1 MLTDAAPQ
9 NAVPYPPRVAQPTPH
24 PAYMLTRPRLTMNLE
39 ASDPTSSLSSM
50 ARNKLQSA
58 FTGVKDSSLYR
69 WVLLKN
75 SIYRS
80 YPLDVAA
87 APDRD
92 DVPYARA
99 QDEATDAAVEEQ
111 EVAFMFPDPDA
122 FASPVPGANSD
133 SENEWLDSLLET
145 LGGED
150 DDLDADDNEAGDSVA
165 VSVLPCDDDDELLS
179 PLYSP
184 MSSSD
189 DLVDQSGFYI
199 NPHAIPIPYPIPYPP
214 LQTPLVQRW
223 LDLDESSALYHDP
236 LPYYDADDVDD
247 LSVPDAI
254 EDTSDDESDAP
265 ATPFDHSTSSLLD
278 PASVPLPPERR
289 RRSDFPQPQVYI
301 DTDDSY
307 FYPFELDPIPPHDDD
322 VVTVD
327 TARVYRP
334 PLIQEC

>member
-1 MLTDAAPQ
+1 MLAC
-9 NAVPYPPRVAQPTPH
+9 
-24 PAYMLTRPRLTMNLE
+24 PRLTMASE
-39 ASDPTSSLSSM
+39 ATEPSPSLFSM
-50 ARNKLQSA
+50 ARTKLQSVVG
-58 FTGVKDSSLYR
+58 TGVKDSCSLHR

-80 YPLDVAA
+80 HPSDVAAA

-92 DVPYARA
+92 DVSYARA
-99 QDEATDAAVEEQ
+99 QDEAADAVVEEQ

-122 FASPVPGANSD
+122 FASPVAGFSSD

-145 LGGED
+145 LGCED
-150 DDLDADDNEAGDSVA
+150 EDLDADDTEGGADSVV
-165 VSVLPCDDDDELLS
+165 VSVLPVDDDDELLS

-189 DLVDQSGFYI
+189 DLVDQSSYYI

-214 LQTPLVQRW
+214 LQSPLVQRW
-223 LDLDESSALYHDP
+223 LDFDESSALYHDP

-265 ATPFDHSTSSLLD
+265 ATPFDHSTSSLVE
-278 PASVPLPPERR
+278 PASVPPPPERR
-289 RRSDFPQPQVYI
+289 RRSDLLQPRVYI
-301 DTDDSY
+301 DTDDSC
-307 FYPFELDPIPPHDDD
+307 FYPFELDPIPHEDDP
-322 VVTVD
+322 VTVD

>member
-1 MLTDAAPQ
+1 ML
-9 NAVPYPPRVAQPTPH
+9 
-24 PAYMLTRPRLTMNLE
+24 AYSRFAM
-39 ASDPTSSLSSM
+39 ASESTEPSPSLFSM
-50 ARNKLQSA
+50 ARTKLQSVVGS
-58 FTGVKDSSLYR
+58 GVKDSCSLHR

-80 YPLDVAA
+80 HPSDDAAA

-92 DVPYARA
+92 DVSYARA
-99 QDEATDAAVEEQ
+99 QDDEAPGVEPE
-111 EVAFMFPDPDA
+111 EVAFMFPDPDTL
-122 FASPVPGANSD
+122 ASPAAGSSND
-133 SENEWLDSLLET
+133 SENAWLDSLLET

-150 DDLDADDNEAGDSVA
+150 DLGADDGEGAAS
-165 VSVLPCDDDDELLS
+165 VSVLPTDEDDELLS

-189 DLVDQSGFYI
+189 DLVDQSSFYI

-214 LQTPLVQRW
+214 LQSPLVQRW
-223 LDLDESSALYHDP
+223 LDMDESSRLYHDP

-254 EDTSDDESDAP
+254 EDTSDDESDTP
-265 ATPFDHSTSSLLD
+265 ATPFDHSTSSLVD

-289 RRSDFPQPQVYI
+289 RRSDLLQPQVYI

-307 FYPFELDPIPPHDDD
+307 FYPFELDPIPPHQDD
-322 VVTVD
+322 VVAVD

-334 PLIQEC
+334 SLIQEC

>member
-1 MLTDAAPQ
+1 MLT
-9 NAVPYPPRVAQPTPH
+9 Y
-24 PAYMLTRPRLTMNLE
+24 PRLTMAPE
-39 ASDPTSSLSSM
+39 ATEPSPSLFSM
-50 ARNKLQSA
+50 ARTKLHSVVG
-58 FTGVKDSSLYR
+58 TGVKDSCSLHR

-80 YPLDVAA
+80 HPADVAPA
-87 APDRD
+87 APDREV
-92 DVPYARA
+92 VPYAPT
-99 QDEATDAAVEEQ
+99 QDEPADVAVEEQ

-122 FASPVPGANSD
+122 FASPMAGSSSD

-150 DDLDADDNEAGDSVA
+150 DDLDADDSDGVADSVV
-165 VSVLPCDDDDELLS
+165 VSVLPVDEDDELLS

-189 DLVDQSGFYI
+189 DLVGQSSYYI
-199 NPHAIPIPYPIPYPP
+199 NPHAIAIPYPIPYPP
-214 LQTPLVQRW
+214 LQSPLVQRW
-223 LDLDESSALYHDP
+223 LDFDESSALYHDP

-247 LSVPDAI
+247 MSVPDAI

-265 ATPFDHSTSSLLD
+265 ATPFDHSTSSLIE

-289 RRSDFPQPQVYI
+289 RRSDLLQPQVYI
-301 DTDDSY
+301 DTDNSY
-307 FYPFELDPIPPHDDD
+307 FYPFELDPIPHDDD
-322 VVTVD
+322 VASVD

-334 PLIQEC
+334 SLIQEC